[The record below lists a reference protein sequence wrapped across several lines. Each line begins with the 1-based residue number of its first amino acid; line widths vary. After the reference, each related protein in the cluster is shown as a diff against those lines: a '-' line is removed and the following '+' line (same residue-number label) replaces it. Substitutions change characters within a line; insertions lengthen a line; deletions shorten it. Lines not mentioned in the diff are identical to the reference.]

1 MSFDRWMSRPSILPA
16 SSSSESDNP
25 RISLSF
31 EKDIPDLSAKIFD
44 RLFNY
49 HVVAEQQVNELL
61 QQFEYSKIT
70 EKAEKHL
77 NESEKNVEQTSTKI
91 VQCTNILVENLP
103 EFQKS
108 LSISLALGNEWMKK
122 RIKPHQPIQ
131 SVSPSTS
138 NSVSSSSST
147 TSGVL
152 PSSSHPSS
160 ANTEQQEK
168 QL

>member
-1 MSFDRWMSRPSILPA
+1 MSFDRWMSRPSVLPP
-16 SSSSESDNP
+16 SSGSHESDNP

-31 EKDIPDLSAKIFD
+31 EKDIPELSTKIFD

-108 LSISLALGNEWMKK
+108 LSISLALGNEWLKK
-122 RIKPHQPIQ
+122 RVKSHQPTQ
-131 SVSPSTS
+131 PVSPASSVPASSTS
-138 NSVSSSSST
+138 V
-147 TSGVL
+147 
-152 PSSSHPSS
+152 PSSGQT
-160 ANTEQQEK
+160 TEQDK
-168 QL
+168 Q